1 MKAKDLK
8 NSILQMAVEGKLVPQ
23 DPTDEPATVLLERIR
38 EEKHRL
44 IAEGKAK
51 FPKGG
56 ESVIYTASDGSPYEK
71 RVDAKGH
78 VLSDTCIAD
87 EAPLEELPKGWAWAR
102 LSTLFTKMGS
112 GSTPAGGR
120 KVYQDE
126 GPLLIRSQN
135 VHNEGLKLE
144 DVAHFAYSLFKK
156 RGSHVLP
163 NDILLNITGA
173 SIGRCAIVPNPF
185 EEADVN
191 QHVLI
196 MRPVDN
202 TLNHYLHIAIVSPL
216 IQAAIMAGQVGATKE
231 GLSATK
237 ASNLIVPLPPMA
249 EQHRIVER
257 INQLMPLVEEYGEL
271 EDAREELD
279 AALPSRLRK
288 SVLQMAVQGKLV
300 PQDPADEPASALLER
315 IREQRRQLVAEKKMK
330 APKGGES
337 IIFRGSDGRRYEKR
351 IDAKGRESEP
361 TCIEDEI
368 PFETPDSWEWARLSS
383 VLQLNS
389 GLGYKKDNLA
399 VKGEKMIRV
408 LRGGNIGE
416 EDEPLIKNNDVMI
429 SAEFVDDNILLRDGQ
444 ILTPSVTSL
453 ENVGKTAIIRN
464 TDGNTV
470 CGGFVFF
477 LTPFLIDPCH
487 SEYLHRYLA
496 SPAHISFCK
505 SSVKK
510 SGQAFYNLSKASLNS
525 ALIAIPPLAEQHRI
539 VERVAEFMSLVTN
552 Q

>member
-23 DPTDEPATVLLERIR
+23 DPSDEPATVLLERIR

-56 ESVIYTASDGSPYEK
+56 ESIIYTVSDGSPYEK

-87 EAPLEELPKGWAWAR
+87 EAPLEELPKGWAWVR

-196 MRPVDN
+196 MRPVDS

-216 IQAAIMAGQVGATKE
+216 IQAAIMVGQVGATKE

-237 ASNLIVPLPPMA
+237 ASNLIVPVPPLA
-249 EQHRIVER
+249 EQYRVVER
-257 INQLMPLVEEYGEL
+257 VNQLMPLVEEYGKL
-271 EDAREELD
+271 EDDREALD
-279 AALPSRLRK
+279 AALPERLRK
-288 SVLQMAVQGKLV
+288 SVLQVAVQGKLV
-300 PQDPADEPASALLER
+300 PQDPSNEPASTLLER
-315 IREQRRQLVAEKKMK
+315 IRGQRRQIIAEKKMK

-337 IIFRGSDGRRYEKR
+337 VIFRGSDGRRYEKR
-351 IDAKGRESEP
+351 VDAKGRESEP
-361 TCIEDEI
+361 ACIEDEV
-368 PFETPDSWEWARLSS
+368 PFEIPEGWEWARLES
-383 VLQLNS
+383 VTMYIQRGKSPRYSTVKKHPVVAQKCNQWS
-389 GLGYKKDNLA
+389 GFSL
-399 VKGEKMIRV
+399 EKAKFIDPETV
-408 LRGGNIGE
+408 CKYGNERI
-416 EDEPLIKNNDVMI
+416 
-429 SAEFVDDNILLRDGQ
+429 LRDGDLLWNSTGLGTLGRMA
-444 ILTPSVTSL
+444 IYDSSKNEYGWAVADSHVTVIRTREDWLNYRFAFAYFAGPSVQSVI
-453 ENVGKTAIIRN
+453 ENQASGSTKQKELAQE
-464 TDGNTV
+464 TV
-470 CGGFVFF
+470 KNY
-477 LTPFLIDPCH
+477 LIP
-487 SEYLHRYLA
+487 
-496 SPAHISFCK
+496 
-505 SSVKK
+505 
-510 SGQAFYNLSKASLNS
+510 
-525 ALIAIPPLAEQHRI
+525 IPPLAEQCRI
-539 VERVAEFMSLVTN
+539 VTQLEAVLSQITN

>member
-23 DPTDEPATVLLERIR
+23 DPSDEPATVLLERIR

-56 ESVIYTASDGSPYEK
+56 ESIIYTTSDGSPYEK

-87 EAPLEELPKGWAWAR
+87 EAPLEELPKGWAWVR

-120 KVYQDE
+120 RVYQDE

-196 MRPVDN
+196 MRPVDS

-216 IQAAIMAGQVGATKE
+216 IQAAIMVGQVGATKE

-237 ASNLIVPLPPMA
+237 ASNLIVPVPPLA
-249 EQHRIVER
+249 EQYRVVER
-257 INQLMPLVEEYGEL
+257 VNQLMPLVEEYGKL
-271 EDAREELD
+271 EDDREALD
-279 AALPSRLRK
+279 AALPERLRK
-288 SVLQMAVQGKLV
+288 SVLQVAVQGKLV
-300 PQDPADEPASALLER
+300 PQDPSNEPASTLLER
-315 IREQRRQLVAEKKMK
+315 IRGQRRQIIAEKKMK
-330 APKGGES
+330 APKGSES
-337 IIFRGSDGRRYEKR
+337 VIFRGSDGRRYEKR
-351 IDAKGRESEP
+351 VDAKGRESEP
-361 TCIEDEI
+361 VCIEDEI
-368 PFETPDSWEWARLSS
+368 PFEIPASWEWARLESVCSLIRGSGIKRADVMADGLPCVRYGELYTTYETSIVDVASLTSKEIFDVSKKLEPDEVLVTLTGENDIDIGRAVYNASGS
-383 VLQLNS
+383 VLAFGGDLLALKGRKVRGDYLAMAINS
-389 GLGYKKDNLA
+389 SA
-399 VKGEKMIRV
+399 VGSQRTKAST
-408 LRGGNIGE
+408 GNIIVHLSAAKVSRFLV
-416 EDEPLIKNNDVMI
+416 PL
-429 SAEFVDDNILLRDGQ
+429 
-444 ILTPSVTSL
+444 
-453 ENVGKTAIIRN
+453 
-464 TDGNTV
+464 
-470 CGGFVFF
+470 
-477 LTPFLIDPCH
+477 
-487 SEYLHRYLA
+487 
-496 SPAHISFCK
+496 
-505 SSVKK
+505 
-510 SGQAFYNLSKASLNS
+510 
-525 ALIAIPPLAEQHRI
+525 PPLAEQACI
-539 VERVAEFMSLVTN
+539 VEQFETLLSIIA
-552 Q
+552 

>member
-1 MKAKDLK
+1 M
-8 NSILQMAVEGKLVPQ
+8 
-23 DPTDEPATVLLERIR
+23 
-38 EEKHRL
+38 
-44 IAEGKAK
+44 
-51 FPKGG
+51 
-56 ESVIYTASDGSPYEK
+56 
-71 RVDAKGH
+71 DAKGR
-78 VLSDTCIAD
+78 VLSDECIAD
-87 EAPLEELPKGWAWAR
+87 EVPFGELPEGWVWAR
-102 LSTLFTKMGS
+102 LSSLFTKIGS

-126 GPLLIRSQN
+126 GPMLIRSQN

-196 MRPVDN
+196 MRPVDS

-237 ASNLIVPLPPMA
+237 ASNLIVPVPPLA
-249 EQHRIVER
+249 EQYRVVER
-257 INQLMPLVEEYGEL
+257 VNRLMPLVEEYGKL
-271 EDAREELD
+271 EDDREALD
-279 AALPSRLRK
+279 AALPERLRK
-288 SVLQMAVQGKLV
+288 SVLQMAVQGKLA
-300 PQDPADEPASALLER
+300 PQDPSDEPASMLLER
-315 IREQRRQLVAEKKMK
+315 IRDQRRQLIAEKKMK

-337 IIFRGSDGRRYEKR
+337 VIFTGSDGRRYEKR
-351 IDAKGRESEP
+351 VDAKGGESEP
-361 TCIEDEI
+361 VCIEDEI
-368 PFETPDSWEWARLSS
+368 PFEMPESWEWVRLST
-383 VLQLNS
+383 VLQLSS
-389 GLGYKKDNLA
+389 GLGYKKDNLS
-399 VKGEKMIRV
+399 VKGEHMVRV

-416 EDEPLIKNNDVMI
+416 DDEPLIKDNDVLI
-429 SAEFVDDNILLRDGQ
+429 SAEFVDDSLLLRDGQ
-444 ILTPSVTSL
+444 IITPAVTSL
-453 ENVGKTAIIRN
+453 ENVGKAAIVRN
-464 TDGNTV
+464 ADGETV
-470 CGGFVFF
+470 CGGFVFY
-477 LTPFLIDPCH
+477 LTPYLKSICH

-496 SPAHISFCK
+496 SPGHIAFCK
-505 SSVKK
+505 SVVKK

-525 ALIAIPPLAEQHRI
+525 ALVAIPPLAEQHRI
-539 VERVAEFMSLVTN
+539 VERVNELMPLITN